1 MFFIEYLMLYMLY
14 IYIYYIYMYVYIYIY
29 IYTCIFKFKS
39 TKVQNVY
46 RLNKNHIYENI
57 AIIRYVKQLLQ
68 VEFPKDIKKHL
79 KLNKIKTTYN
89 LASVMSLKKTN
100 T

>member
-14 IYIYYIYMYVYIYIY
+14 IYIYYIYIY
-29 IYTCIFKFKS
+29 IYTCIFKFKAS
-39 TKVQNVY
+39 KVQNVY
-46 RLNKNHIYENI
+46 RLNENHIYENI
-57 AIIRYVKQLLQ
+57 AIFRYVKQLLQ

>member
-14 IYIYYIYMYVYIYIY
+14 IYTYIYYIYIYIY
-29 IYTCIFKFKS
+29 IYTCIFKFKA

-46 RLNKNHIYENI
+46 RLNENHIYENI
-57 AIIRYVKQLLQ
+57 AIFRYVKQLLQ

-100 T
+100 A

>member
-1 MFFIEYLMLYMLY
+1 M
-14 IYIYYIYMYVYIYIY
+14 YIYIY
-29 IYTCIFKFKS
+29 IYIYIYRCIFKFKA

-46 RLNKNHIYENI
+46 RLNENHIYENI
-57 AIIRYVKQLLQ
+57 AIFRYVKQLLQ